1 MIPRHKQ
8 DILIV
13 DDEADIRALTAGILE
28 DEGYTT
34 RTAENSEEALEEIAD
49 GEPSLVLLDIWLQ
62 DSKLDG
68 LQILQKIRENHTET
82 PVLMM
87 SGHGTIE
94 TAVQAIKDGA
104 YDFIEKPFNSDRL
117 LHLAGRAIEAGRLRR
132 ENRELR
138 LRSGGGDS
146 LSGASPEIS
155 AVRDAVKQIAQ
166 TNARAMFTG
175 SPGAGKEVAA
185 RMLHRHSRRAAG
197 PFIVVNCAVLDPER
211 VETFLFGSESG
222 AEREIGFLERADGG
236 TMLLDEVAD
245 LPQETQ
251 GRLVRILQDQT
262 FQRVG
267 GAEQVQVDV
276 RIVSSC
282 RRDLTAEVEA
292 GRFRGDLFYR
302 INVVPVH
309 IPDLRLRRGDIAQ
322 LARDLMSE
330 TAGQAGKKPRIFSND
345 GLTAL
350 EAYDWP
356 GNAREMRNIVERL
369 FILAPGGTGDPITAE
384 MMPAEIVAAAPMSG
398 EGMGELLELPLR
410 EAREKF
416 ERKYLELQ
424 YQRFA
429 KSASKTA
436 EFIGMERSALH
447 RKLKLLGVYTRGK
460 QK

>member
-1 MIPRHKQ
+1 MNTRRAQ

-34 RTAENSEEALEEIAD
+34 RAAENSNEALTEITEA
-49 GEPSLVLLDIWLQ
+49 EPSLVLLDIWLQ
-62 DSKLDG
+62 DSGLDG
-68 LQILQKIRENHTET
+68 LEILQKIRENHAET

-138 LRSGGGDS
+138 LRSGGHDS
-146 LSGASPEIS
+146 LSGASPEITEVRA
-155 AVRDAVKQIAQ
+155 AVQQIAQ
-166 TNARAMFTG
+166 TNARALFTG
-175 SPGAGKEVAA
+175 PSGAGKEVAA

-197 PFIVVNCAVLDPER
+197 PFITVNCAALDPER
-211 VETFLFGSESG
+211 VEAVLFGAETG
-222 AEREIGFLERADGG
+222 AEREIGLLERADGG
-236 TMLLDEVAD
+236 TLFLDEVID
-245 LPQETQ
+245 LPHETQ
-251 GRLVRILQDQT
+251 GRIVRILQDQT
-262 FQRVG
+262 FRRVG

-276 RIVSSC
+276 RVVSSC
-282 RRDLTAEVEA
+282 SRDLAAEVEA
-292 GRFRGDLFYR
+292 GRFREDLFYR
-302 INVVPVH
+302 LNVVPVH
-309 IPDLRLRRGDIAQ
+309 IPDLKLRRSDIAP
-322 LARDLMSE
+322 LAKDLMAE
-330 TAGQAGKKPRIFSND
+330 TARQTGKKPRVFSND
-345 GLTAL
+345 ALAAL

-356 GNAREMRNIVERL
+356 GNAREMRNLIERL
-369 FILAPGGTGDPITAE
+369 FILAPGGPDGPITAD
-384 MMPAEIVAAAPMSG
+384 MMSSEITSAAPMSG
-398 EGMGELLELPLR
+398 DGMSGLLELPLR
-410 EAREKF
+410 EARENF

-424 YQRFA
+424 YQRFG

-447 RKLKLLGVYTRGK
+447 RKLKLLGVYKKGRGK
-460 QK
+460 